1 MTQQPESL
9 SSICKQVQT
18 VIGISYCTGRSQ
30 LKQYQMQKIATV
42 IIIIF
47 KKKDK
52 IISGPF
58 LKIQLPDPDLM
69 ANLSVIPLR
78 PSSIIVGL

>member
-30 LKQYQMQKIATV
+30 LKQYQMQKIAAV
-42 IIIIF
+42 IIIT